1 LRSTPSEGI
10 LATGSGI
17 VRNKVDPVDANRLKR
32 PVGHDDL
39 LNFRLERLL
48 TLGAAPAIRLC
59 EGRYG
64 VARARDPRHGR

>member
-1 LRSTPSEGI
+1 M
-10 LATGSGI
+10 
-17 VRNKVDPVDANRLKR
+17 DANRLKR